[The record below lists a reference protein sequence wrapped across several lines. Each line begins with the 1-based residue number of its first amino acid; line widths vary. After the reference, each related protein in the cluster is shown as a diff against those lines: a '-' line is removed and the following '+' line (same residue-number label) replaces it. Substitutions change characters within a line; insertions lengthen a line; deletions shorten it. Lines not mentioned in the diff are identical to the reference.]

1 MIRYGRLA
9 ARRGSGVRLNR
20 DEALG
25 YLGYAGQRVDETLL
39 ARFHELAD
47 SCETV
52 VEPVYAWGLFDV
64 DGAESCWDG
73 PQQVVSLRGC
83 ALQLP
88 GESIA
93 EHLRGARKVALMACT
108 LGAVSERE
116 MRKFAALSAADG
128 VMYGAC
134 ASALVEAAA
143 NAVEGQVVEAAC
155 ELGLH
160 TNWRFS
166 PGYGDLPLD
175 VQPAFLAALDATRK
189 LGVTLTKTNMLV
201 PVKSVTAVVGLF
213 DEIAAGADARSACG
227 VCQLKGCC
235 ELRKRGITCHG

>member
-1 MIRYGRLA
+1 MVRYGRLA
-9 ARRGSGVRLNR
+9 ASRGSGVRLNR

-25 YLGYAGQRVDETLL
+25 YLGYAGQQVDETLL
-39 ARFHELAD
+39 ARFHELAHA
-47 SCETV
+47 CETTI
-52 VEPVYAWGLFDV
+52 EPVYAWELYDIDERRCCW
-64 DGAESCWDG
+64 DGAE
-73 PQQVVSLRGC
+73 PVVALRDC
-83 ALQLP
+83 PVLLK

-93 EHLRGARKVALMACT
+93 AHLRGARKVALMACT
-108 LGAVSERE
+108 LGAASERE
-116 MRKFAALSAADG
+116 MRKHAALSAADG

-134 ASALVEAAA
+134 ASALVEACA
-143 NAVEGQVVEAAC
+143 NAVEGYIVAAAH

-175 VQPAFLAALDATRK
+175 VQPAFLKALDATRK
-189 LGVTLTKTNMLV
+189 LGVTLTATNMLV

-213 DEIAAGADARSACG
+213 DKVDAGVEVRSACG

-235 ELRKRGITCHG
+235 ELRKRGVTCHG

>member
-1 MIRYGRLA
+1 MVQYGRFA
-9 ARRGSGVRLNR
+9 ARQGNGVRLNR

-25 YLGYAGQRVDETLL
+25 YLGYAGQQVDETLL

-47 SCETV
+47 ACDAGI
-52 VEPVYAWGLFDV
+52 EPVYAWEIADV
-64 DGAESCWDG
+64 DQERTRWEGQNPC
-73 PQQVVSLRGC
+73 V
-83 ALQLP
+83 ALADSKLVLP
-88 GESIA
+88 GASIT
-93 EHLRGARKVALMACT
+93 EHLHGAHKVALMACT

-116 MRKFAALSAADG
+116 MRKHAALSAADG
-128 VMYGAC
+128 VMFGAC

-143 NAVEGQVVEAAC
+143 NAVEALVVVRAHEM
-155 ELGLH
+155 GLH

-175 VQPAFLAALDATRK
+175 VQPAFVAELDAARK
-189 LGVTLTKTNMLV
+189 LGITVTPSNMLV
-201 PVKSVTAVVGLF
+201 PVKSVTAVIGLF
-213 DEIAAGADARSACG
+213 DEVKADADVRHACG